1 MKVIF
6 TKQAENDLEQI
17 ADFIAQDNPI
27 RAFSFI
33 QEIEKKSLSIGDIP
47 KAFPIVPELAE
58 LAIRRRVYQNY
69 SIFFYIQSEC
79 VVIIRILNSAM
90 DYTAFFES

>member
-27 RAFSFI
+27 RALSFI
-33 QEIEKKSLSIGDIP
+33 QEIEKKSLAIGEVP
-47 KAFPIVPELAE
+47 KAFPIAPELVE
-58 LAIRRRVYQNY
+58 FGIRRRIYQNY
-69 SIFFYIQSEC
+69 SIFFCIQADH
-79 VVIIRILNSAM
+79 VFIIRILNSAM

>member
-58 LAIRRRVYQNY
+58 LGIRRRVYQNY
-69 SIFFYIQSEC
+69 SIFF
-79 VVIIRILNSAM
+79 
-90 DYTAFFES
+90 